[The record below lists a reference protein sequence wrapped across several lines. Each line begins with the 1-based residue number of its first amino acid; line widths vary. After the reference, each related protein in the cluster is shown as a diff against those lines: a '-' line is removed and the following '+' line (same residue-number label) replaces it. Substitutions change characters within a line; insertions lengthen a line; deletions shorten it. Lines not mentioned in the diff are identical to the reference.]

1 MTAPGSGSFCG
12 NSAYAA
18 TAMALVFACEAK
30 EAVFP
35 LAVAEMFPLVE
46 AESSQVVG
54 DCW

>member
-1 MTAPGSGSFCG
+1 MTAPGGDSFCG

-18 TAMALVFACEAK
+18 AAMALVFDCEVK

-35 LAVAEMFPLVE
+35 LAVAEMFPLLV
-46 AESSQVVG
+46 AENSEIVG